1 MQEQTFRV
9 GEWLVLAADNKIT
22 RDGRLL
28 VLEPRLI
35 DMLSYFAHHPDTV
48 LSRDELIDNV
58 WKRNIVT
65 NHVVTQCIS
74 ELRKYLKD
82 GRPDAPE
89 YIVTVPKRGYK
100 LVEPVIWCEEGG
112 ADFTL
117 PTQTPVKVVI
127 EHEPEDGSAISHT
140 VTASDVHPEQSSL
153 SHVQTASPDVA
164 PKDTGDKKR
173 SSKLWRSR
181 FWVWVAFLSSL
192 VLCIS
197 LIGLTV
203 FNQRV
208 PVAPAPMLL
217 NPRDID
223 IRIQGGNS
231 CTNWTNQLSYVVGL
245 SEMLAQGL
253 NTHSTFL
260 VHDQTNYNYGGP
272 SSSGKSMFIE
282 FVNQR
287 HYRAQQCF
295 LSVRLIDNAD
305 SSVMLEKRYFI
316 TTDNLLTVQKDFI
329 DSMFQ
334 TLKVV
339 QPASMVQRIETLVPQ
354 HSQILQLYYQ
364 AHQLLIQGDSDS
376 LNQASTLLAQITKQS
391 PDFVYARAEKALVDI
406 LLNSYQ
412 PFNASDLAALR
423 KEITDVEAIPILQNS
438 AIIQQI
444 YAVDYLS
451 QGKVDEAFKMINKG
465 IDLEMSWLNYVLLGK
480 VYELKGQNNLAADA
494 YITAFNLR
502 PGNNT
507 LDWIKN
513 GVFQTNVIRVAPYL
527 ANYDFSDNN

>member
-1 MQEQTFRV
+1 
-9 GEWLVLAADNKIT
+9 
-22 RDGRLL
+22 
-28 VLEPRLI
+28 
-35 DMLSYFAHHPDTV
+35 
-48 LSRDELIDNV
+48 
-58 WKRNIVT
+58 
-65 NHVVTQCIS
+65 
-74 ELRKYLKD
+74 
-82 GRPDAPE
+82 
-89 YIVTVPKRGYK
+89 
-100 LVEPVIWCEEGG
+100 
-112 ADFTL
+112 
-117 PTQTPVKVVI
+117 
-127 EHEPEDGSAISHT
+127 
-140 VTASDVHPEQSSL
+140 
-153 SHVQTASPDVA
+153 
-164 PKDTGDKKR
+164 
-173 SSKLWRSR
+173 
-181 FWVWVAFLSSL
+181 
-192 VLCIS
+192 
-197 LIGLTV
+197 
-203 FNQRV
+203 
-208 PVAPAPMLL
+208 MLL

-272 SSSGKSMFIE
+272 SSSGKSMYIE

-339 QPASMVQRIETLVPQ
+339 QPSSMVQRIETLVPQ
-354 HSQILQLYYQ
+354 HSQVLQLYYQ

-376 LNQASTLLAQITKQS
+376 LNQASVLLAQITKQS
-391 PDFVYARAEKALVDI
+391 PEFIYARAEKALVDI

-412 PFNASDLAALR
+412 PFNASDLADLR
-423 KEITDVEAIPILQNS
+423 KEITDVEAIPLLQNS

-444 YAVDYLS
+444 YTVDYLS

-527 ANYDFSDNN
+527 ANYDFSNNN

>member
-127 EHEPEDGSAISHT
+127 EHEPEDGSAISNT

-164 PKDTGDKKR
+164 SKDTSDKKR
-173 SSKLWRSR
+173 ASKLGRSR

-197 LIGLTV
+197 LIGLAV

-391 PDFVYARAEKALVDI
+391 PDFIYARAEKALVDI

-412 PFNASDLAALR
+412 PFNASDLANLR
-423 KEITDVEAIPILQNS
+423 KEITDVEAIPLLQNS

-451 QGKVDEAFKMINKG
+451 QGKVDEAFQMINKG